1 MTHATAR
8 HATLAE
14 INITPLIDVM
24 LVLTVIFL
32 MAATVVSSVNLDI
45 GRSEFPDPERTLQ
58 QLVVQAD
65 GSVQW
70 DGVRIPADA
79 VAAQMQYSARM
90 QPRTTLEISAASDAR
105 YEPVALVMAQA
116 KQAGLHNLS
125 VAIESR

>member
-45 GRSEFPDPERTLQ
+45 GRSDIPKPENELQ

-70 DGVRIPADA
+70 DGIRVPADA
-79 VAAQMQYSARM
+79 VAAQMRYAARV
-90 QPRTTLEISAASDAR
+90 QPRTILEISAAGDAR

-116 KQAGLHNLS
+116 KQAGVQNLS
-125 VAIESR
+125 VAIELR